1 MAMKMQ
7 TAWIDR
13 NQLLEAA
20 GDYCNPELIS
30 VMAAS
35 RTGSIVA
42 QASLVSFWVVVRG
55 SADLDARE
63 GRFHLRA
70 GEWVVLEPDSRPSI
84 YASRNSLVLGV
95 MMPPA
100 MRARIRQFTHLDL
113 HTGRGRL
120 GKGEIRQCVQ
130 LWRQTGV
137 FGRSGRAIP
146 GDDVNPLVPL
156 LRHICNVQYD
166 FRRMIDHC
174 PGRSLRRK
182 SQVFD
187 RMQRARL
194 FLEGNVDRNV
204 RLAELA
210 ELSNVSTWYFTKIFH
225 ALYGEGPQAMA
236 ARLRLS
242 HAAHLLQGT
251 SLSVGEVG
259 AVCGF
264 ENNCSFSR
272 AFRERYGLPP
282 STYRLNA
289 KAFTTDHANPRSRER
304 KAVLA
309 FGT

>member
-1 MAMKMQ
+1 MKMQ

-20 GDYCNPELIS
+20 GEFNSPELLS
-30 VMAAS
+30 VVAAS
-35 RTGSIVA
+35 RTGSIVV
-42 QASLVSFWVVVRG
+42 QAPLVSFWVVVRG

-63 GRFHLRA
+63 GRFHLQA
-70 GEWVVLEPDSRPSI
+70 GEWVVLEPDSRPSV
-84 YASRNSLVLGV
+84 YASRASLVLGV
-95 MMPPA
+95 TMPLP
-100 MRARIRQFTHLDL
+100 MRTRIKQFTHLDL

-120 GKGEIRQCVQ
+120 GRGEMRQCLH
-130 LWRQTGV
+130 LWRETGL
-137 FGRSGRAIP
+137 FAKSGRVVAS
-146 GDDVNPLVPL
+146 DEVNPLVPL

-166 FRRMIDHC
+166 FRRLIDHC

-242 HAAHLLQGT
+242 HAAELLANT
-251 SLSVGEVG
+251 SLSVSEVG

-272 AFRERYGLPP
+272 AFRERHGLPP
-282 STYRLNA
+282 SIYRLNA
-289 KAFTTDHANPRSRER
+289 KSVAEDYANPHDSGR
-304 KAVLA
+304 KAVLV